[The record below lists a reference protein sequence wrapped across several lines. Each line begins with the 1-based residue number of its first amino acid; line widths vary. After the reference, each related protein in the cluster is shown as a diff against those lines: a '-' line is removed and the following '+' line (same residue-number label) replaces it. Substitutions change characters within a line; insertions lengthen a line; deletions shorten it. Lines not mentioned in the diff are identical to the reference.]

1 MKSDDEML
9 YLTDVAALLDMR
21 KSNVRKYLDRHGIE
35 PVAMKDDGNGHLWSR
50 ADLEPLVQMRR
61 EQRAEYTRRREGA
74 RRSIAVRGPYRGRQ
88 VNVRRLGPTSR
99 RVLAVLLD
107 DAAERDPID
116 VAFLKSDKG
125 RGALRVLRLRG
136 FVSRPRPRRKADP
149 PGPWRLTNDGFRAVR
164 QLGLVERGDAE

>member
-61 EQRAEYTRRREGA
+61 EQRAEYT
-74 RRSIAVRGPYRGRQ
+74 RGPYRGRQ